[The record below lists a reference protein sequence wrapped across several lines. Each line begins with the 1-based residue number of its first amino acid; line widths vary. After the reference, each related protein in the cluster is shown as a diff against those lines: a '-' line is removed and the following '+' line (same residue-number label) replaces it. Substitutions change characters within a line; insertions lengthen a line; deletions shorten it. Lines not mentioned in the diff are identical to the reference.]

1 MNDHES
7 EKRTEFD
14 DNKVEDSTAG
24 LKRPLRVS
32 YATATSSSEH
42 CGLMNSRETTL
53 AGRLSAPTDLIRQQY
68 LAEEARETE
77 KQGSGYRKS
86 SDATILGGAVDR
98 TASQCRSVSHS
109 TDSGVV
115 TAQQIQ

>member
-1 MNDHES
+1 MPQDGQA
-7 EKRTEFD
+7 D
-14 DNKVEDSTAG
+14 G
-24 LKRPLRVS
+24 LHHQDPRAQYQARAHV
-32 YATATSSSEH
+32 AD
-42 CGLMNSRETTL
+42 RL